1 MWLLSLRFSCWRK
14 IFFKLLWY
22 VAYVNRRYIS
32 EEKTVADNKWRSFP
46 HKSQSWYITH
56 KWFTWMLYRKRIS
69 MGRLGHITYWESIIS
84 YAGELSSKYVNEVTH
99 VFTIE
104 IQTFLFNTELSTCLL
119 YTSPFNVIQT
129 THKHRPKYLLIG
141 EINRHTIYLYSK
153 VDRLTLESE
162 SYKELSGAELYIK
175 N

>member
-1 MWLLSLRFSCWRK
+1 MNFIHKIWSLFWLKKLMWLLSLRFWCWRK
-14 IFFKLLWY
+14 IFFKLLCY

-32 EEKTVADNKWRSFP
+32 EEKTVADNKWWSFP

-84 YAGELSSKYVNEVTH
+84 YAGELSSKYVNDFTH

-104 IQTFLFNTELSTCLL
+104 IQTFLFNIELSTTLKVNMCVTL
-119 YTSPFNVIQT
+119 SSI
-129 THKHRPKYLLIG
+129 
-141 EINRHTIYLYSK
+141 TIC
-153 VDRLTLESE
+153 VNMTDTI
-162 SYKELSGAELYIK
+162 SYFF
-175 N
+175 